1 MRVIRVERSRKGEDQ
16 CTSRVISVKVNSLG
30 IRGKRA
36 GSNEARS
43 GARVTEKSRRSQR
56 RVNESN
62 EDGRRSSKWESE
74 FLKKK
79 TQECR

>member
-1 MRVIRVERSRKGEDQ
+1 MRAIRVERSRKGEDQ

-30 IRGKRA
+30 IRGERA
-36 GSNEARS
+36 GSNDARS
-43 GARVTEKSRRSQR
+43 GPRVTEKSRRSQR

-62 EDGRRSSKWESE
+62 EDGRRRSKWESE